1 MANQVPY
8 GFWRLADQKDRRI
21 TEVGVQEIDTAVRQ
35 SIEEHNRNLNQIFET
50 FVRRT
55 TDYKLVY
62 SVAQNARLQL
72 LDEDGRAR
80 KIKPAGRY
88 EVGFPLRHYGIAW
101 GANWVTRK
109 KMTVGEAA
117 STTRQLLDADV
128 RTVRDDIMI
137 SIFDNVGY
145 TFADPVRGNLA
156 VKPFA
161 NADTTVYNVMTGADA
176 GATDTHF
183 FPQAGASLLLATVQ
197 AVYTEIT
204 EHPENGGEVTMFVPS
219 NQRAAVEGLTGFY
232 PVGDPNVRLGSGA
245 NELIGTDGL
254 NGPGELFGYVG
265 KVFMREWRQLPNDYC
280 IAIATEGEKPLAMRE
295 DEESDLRGFRP
306 AEERSDFPYWENQY
320 IRRFGTGAWNR
331 VGAVVVRV
339 NNGSYAVPTGYANTD
354 RG

>member
-8 GFWRLADQKDRRI
+8 GFWRLADLKDRRI
-21 TEVGVQEIDTAVRQ
+21 TEVGVSQIDDAVRQ
-35 SIEEHNRNLNQIFET
+35 SIEEHNRNLQQMFST

-62 SVAQNARLQL
+62 SAAQNARLQL

-88 EVGFPLRHYGIAW
+88 EIGLPLRHFGIAW

-109 KMTVGEAA
+109 KMTVAEAA
-117 STTRQLLDADV
+117 STTNILLDADR
-128 RTVRDDIMI
+128 RTVRDDLLI
-137 SIFDNVGY
+137 SLFDNAGY

-156 VKPFA
+156 VKGLA
-161 NADTTVYNVMTGADA
+161 NSDSTVYNVMSGADV
-176 GATDTHF
+176 GATDSHF
-183 FPQAGASLLLATVQ
+183 IPQSGASLLIATVQ
-197 AVYTEIT
+197 AVYTDIT
-204 EHPENGGEVTMFVPS
+204 EHPENGGEVTMFIPS
-219 NQRAAVEGLTGFY
+219 NQRTAVEAMTGFK
-232 PVGDPNVRLGSGA
+232 PVLDPNISVGSA
-245 NELIGTDGL
+245 TDTLVGTDGL
-254 NGPGELFGYVG
+254 AGPGELFGYVG
-265 KVFMREWRQLPNDYC
+265 KVFMREWRQLPSDYC
-280 IAIATEGEKPLAMRE
+280 IAIATQGEKPLAMRE

-331 VGAVVVRV
+331 VGAAVVRV
-339 NNGSYAVPTGYANTD
+339 NNASYAIPTGFTNLD